1 MPDISTI
8 NGVAEDNIASWNGT
22 AAGNVTSVNGDTWVH
37 FTMATE
43 GKLWSAGQGNYA
55 GRVAAASVPT
65 QIGSATNWVSV
76 TNDKYTGMAINTD
89 GDLYGWGYDATGV
102 LGLGAIGGNQVTPA
116 QVGSKTWSVA
126 KTNYTFSHAIDTDGK
141 LWATGVGT
149 DGRLGTGNTST
160 RNTFIQIGSAT
171 NWVSLTKHTSGH
183 SRTTSAAAINS
194 SGELYTW
201 GKNAGGQLGH
211 GNTTSL
217 SVPTKV
223 GSDTDWASVCMSG
236 EHTIALKTTGTMF
249 CSGTNGTGNFGNGN
263 TTNTSSFVQIGSDSD
278 WAQAVILSD
287 DSGDSGRHGHA
298 LAVKTTGTMWS
309 TGTNFKGQLGQG
321 NTTDLSSWTQIG
333 SASNWLQ
340 VSVGVGSVSSA
351 LTTDGKIYV
360 WGKRTLASGAGIGSG
375 VSEVSVPTQI
385 GSGEDWIEI
394 SINDSNG
401 WFIGG

>member
-22 AAGNVTSVNGDTWVH
+22 TAGNVTSVNGDTWVH
-37 FTMATE
+37 RATE
-43 GKLWSAGQGNYA
+43 GKLWSAGNANYSGRA
-55 GRVAAASVPT
+55 GGTSVPT
-65 QIGSATNWVSV
+65 QIGSATNWTSI

-89 GDLYGWGYDATGV
+89 GDLYAWGYDATGV
-102 LGLGAIGGNQVTPA
+102 LGLGSVSGTQKTPA

-126 KTNYTFSHAIDTDGK
+126 RTNYNFSHAIDTDGK

-149 DGRLGTGNTST
+149 DGRLGTGNVTA
-160 RNTFIQIGSAT
+160 RNTFIQLGSAT
-171 NWVSLTKHTSGH
+171 NWVSLSKHTSGH
-183 SRTTSAAAINS
+183 ARTKSAAAINS

-201 GKNAGGQLGH
+201 GKNTNGQLGH
-211 GNTTSL
+211 GNTWSL

-249 CSGTNGTGNFGNGN
+249 CSGNNTSGKFGNGN

-278 WAQAVILSD
+278 WAQAVILSEG
-287 DSGDSGRHGHA
+287 SSKGHS

-309 TGTNFKGQLGQG
+309 TGLNYKGQLGQG

-340 VSVGVGSVSSA
+340 VSVGVDDVSNA
-351 LTTDGKIYV
+351 LTTDGKIYG
-360 WGKRTLASGAGIGSG
+360 WGKGNASSGLYTGS
-375 VSEVSVPTQI
+375 VVNRSVPTQI
-385 GSGEDWIEI
+385 GSGSDWIEI
-394 SINDSNG
+394 SINDVNG
-401 WFIGG
+401 YFIGG